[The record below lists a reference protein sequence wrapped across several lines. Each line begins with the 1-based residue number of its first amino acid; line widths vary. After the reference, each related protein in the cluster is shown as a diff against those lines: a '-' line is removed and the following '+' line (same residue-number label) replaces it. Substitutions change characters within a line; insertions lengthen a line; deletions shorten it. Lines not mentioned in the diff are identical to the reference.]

1 MLIMPLPA
9 TARRLSTEHEQELPS
24 MIQIFTTGGTI
35 DKVYHDANSE
45 FEVGHSTLPELLS
58 ESNIH
63 EGYRLRELLRK
74 DSLEMDDTDR
84 ELVVGAVAECDC
96 SRIVIT
102 HGTDTM
108 AETAAALAKV
118 TGKTIVL
125 TGAMQPARMRRTDAV
140 FNIGFAWASV
150 QLLPHGVYIAMN
162 GEVFEAGSARKNL
175 KAQKFERV

>member
-1 MLIMPLPA
+1 
-9 TARRLSTEHEQELPS
+9 

-45 FEVGHSTLPELLS
+45 FEIGHSLLPELLS

-63 EGYRLRELLRK
+63 EGYRFRELMRK
-74 DSLEMDDTDR
+74 DSLEIDDADR
-84 ELVVGAVAECDC
+84 HVILQAAEACDC
-96 SRIVIT
+96 ERIVIT

-108 AETAAALAKV
+108 ADTASVLSSLKDKV
-118 TGKTIVL
+118 IVL

-150 QLLPHGVYIAMN
+150 QLLPPGVYLAMN
-162 GEVFEAGSARKNL
+162 GEVFEAGAVRKNL
-175 KAQKFERV
+175 KAQRFERI